1 MKKIIVLPK
10 LIYVVNA
17 IPIKILMSYFT
28 KLGKK
33 KNQPNN
39 LCGITKDHKYPKQI
53 LRGKKTAG
61 DIRILDLGLYTEL

>member
-1 MKKIIVLPK
+1 MESVLLPPFHAPGLSRINMKKIIVLPK

-33 KNQPNN
+33 KTNPTIYVESQ
-39 LCGITKDHKYPKQI
+39 
-53 LRGKKTAG
+53 KT
-61 DIRILDLGLYTEL
+61 TNTQNKF